1 MARIITFTGVKKPWG
16 FLGNMAPYPLDHGGK
31 RWRTSE
37 ARFQAMRFADA
48 DVSIQEEIRQQKSP
62 MGAKFVAKR
71 EKKRMA
77 VAPQSS
83 LDLDQME
90 QVLSLKLEQH
100 PELKA
105 MLLATGDATIIE
117 DSTRR
122 PRGSGLFW
130 GAALKEGRWVG
141 ENRLG
146 QMWMKIREELQSAA
160 RKPMPFGT
168 AG

>member
-1 MARIITFTGVKKPWG
+1 MVRIVAFTGVKKPYGW
-16 FLGNMAPYPLDHGGK
+16 LGNMAPYPIDHGGK

-37 ARFQAMRFADA
+37 ALFQAMRFADET
-48 DVSIQEEIRQQKSP
+48 VQEEIRQKASP
-62 MGAKFVAKR
+62 MAAKFVAKR
-71 EKKRMA
+71 EKKRM
-77 VAPQSS
+77 VVVPQSN

-90 QVLSLKLEQH
+90 HVLWLKLEQH
-100 PELKA
+100 PELKEK
-105 MLLATGDATIIE
+105 LVATGDATIIE

-130 GAALKEGRWVG
+130 GAALKEGQWVG

-146 QMWMKIREELQSAA
+146 KMWMNLREELQSVS
-160 RKPMPFGT
+160 RKPVLAGT